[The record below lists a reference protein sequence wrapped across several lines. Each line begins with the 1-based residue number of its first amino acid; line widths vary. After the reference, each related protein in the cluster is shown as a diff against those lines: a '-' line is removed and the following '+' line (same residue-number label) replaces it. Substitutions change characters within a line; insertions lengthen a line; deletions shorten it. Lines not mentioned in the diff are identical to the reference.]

1 MGMRACTTFKRG
13 VQLCQCCA
21 SADVHFLTLRCRFAA
36 IDAAKFDDHKDKAV
50 MNQISRDF
58 MQHDLDKAFV
68 GFSGTVRVRLCTLLV
83 RAECFW
89 DRLCSCLFLS
99 RP

>member
-1 MGMRACTTFKRG
+1 M
-13 VQLCQCCA
+13 
-21 SADVHFLTLRCRFAA
+21 HILTLRCRFAA

-68 GFSGTVRVRLCTLLV
+68 GFRGTVRVRLGKLLV
-83 RAECFW
+83 RTECF
-89 DRLCSCLFLS
+89 FGQAVYLS
-99 RP
+99 VPFASLIAIF